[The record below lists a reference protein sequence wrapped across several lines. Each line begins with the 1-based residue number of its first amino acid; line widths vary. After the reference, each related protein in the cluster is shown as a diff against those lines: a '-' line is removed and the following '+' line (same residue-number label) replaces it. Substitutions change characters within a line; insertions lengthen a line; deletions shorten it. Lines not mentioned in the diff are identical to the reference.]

1 MDTFKQCLPASP
13 SCSVIAATFS
23 CLERYIQ
30 RDRQRSR
37 ERERERGFRELSHN
51 CRMAN
56 LKFVGQVSRLDPQ
69 AGDDAAVLRQ
79 VFFSGKPVFAL
90 KDLS

>member
-1 MDTFKQCLPASP
+1 
-13 SCSVIAATFS
+13 
-23 CLERYIQ
+23 
-30 RDRQRSR
+30 
-37 ERERERGFRELSHN
+37 
-51 CRMAN
+51 MAN

>member
-30 RDRQRSR
+30 RDRERSR
-37 ERERERGFRELSHN
+37 ERERERGFRELSHII
-51 CRMAN
+51 
-56 LKFVGQVSRLDPQ
+56 
-69 AGDDAAVLRQ
+69 AGWQ
-79 VFFSGKPVFAL
+79 I
-90 KDLS
+90 